1 VKVPLYIVGAAGAVF
16 LTACTTT
23 TLENRRD
30 LYCPKNYF
38 ANGPYTQGVEY
49 KKRVVKEVT
58 VTRTTSDYKNVVR
71 PSR

>member
-1 VKVPLYIVGAAGAVF
+1 MKAPLFIVGAAGAVF
-16 LTACTTT
+16 LTSCTTT

-38 ANGPYTQGVEY
+38 ANGPYTRGVEQTT
-49 KKRVVKEVT
+49 VVQETT
-58 VTRTTSDYKNVVR
+58 VTTVSDYKNVVK

>member
-1 VKVPLYIVGAAGAVF
+1 VKAPLFIVGAAGAVF

-38 ANGPYTQGVEY
+38 ANGPYTRGVEY
-49 KKRVVKEVT
+49 KRTVVKETIVT
-58 VTRTTSDYKNVVR
+58 TTDYKNVVK